1 MESEPEFDRVQR
13 GAKQLSELFGEA
25 PPVAVV
31 VGSGLGGLV
40 KALEGRRSVAYSRV
54 QDWIPPSVEG
64 HAGRLLVG
72 QINGTRCAML
82 AGRPHL
88 YEGYTAAEVVR
99 HVRTL
104 RLWGVRVLVLT
115 NAAGGIFRGTQP
127 GDLMIITDHLNL
139 TGTNPLVGRH
149 DPRLSVRRF
158 PDSSVAWDPDMTDV
172 LRQAFLDSQVAKREG
187 HYAGLLGPTYET
199 PAEVDMLDS
208 MGANACGMS
217 SVLENIAFRVMP
229 DSAGLLGVICGVSM
243 PSNPAAGRGPQGTV
257 LEHKDVVRACRRAGP
272 KLTQVFKLAIPRMA
286 AHLI

>member
-1 MESEPEFDRVQR
+1 METKTEFERVQR
-13 GAKQLSELFGEA
+13 ATERLHQLFGEA

-40 KALEGRRSVAYSRV
+40 KALEERRSVAYGRV
-54 QDWIPPSVEG
+54 PDWIPPSVEG

-72 QINGTRCAML
+72 RVNGTRCAML

-139 TGTNPLVGRH
+139 TGHNPLVGRL
-149 DPRLSVRRF
+149 DPRLSCRF
-158 PDSSVAWDPDMTDV
+158 PDSSQAWDPAMTDL
-172 LRQAFLDSQVAKREG
+172 LRQAFLDSQIPKREG

-229 DSAGLLGVICGVSM
+229 DGAGNLGLVCGASM
-243 PSNPAAGRGPQGTV
+243 LSNPAAGRGPQGTV
-257 LEHKDVVRACRRAGP
+257 LEHKDIVRACRRAGP
-272 KLTQVFKLAIPRMA
+272 KLTQVLRLAIPRMA
-286 AHLI
+286 ALVT

>member
-1 MESEPEFDRVQR
+1 MEPKTEFDRVQR
-13 GAKQLSELFGEA
+13 AANRLRELFGEA
-25 PPVAVV
+25 PPVGVV
-31 VGSGLGGLV
+31 LGSGLGGLV

-54 QDWIPPSVEG
+54 PDWIPPAVEG

-72 QINGTRCAML
+72 QISGTRCAML

-115 NAAGGIFRGTQP
+115 NAAGGISRGTQP
-127 GDLMIITDHLNL
+127 GDLMVITDQLNL
-139 TGTNPLVGRH
+139 TGENPLVGRN
-149 DPRLSVRRF
+149 DPRLSCRF
-158 PDSSVAWDPDMTDV
+158 PDSTKAWDPAMTAL
-172 LRQAFLDSQVAKREG
+172 LRQAFVDSQVPKREG
-187 HYAGLLGPTYET
+187 HYAGVLGPSYET

-229 DSAGLLGVICGVSM
+229 DGAGKLGVVCGVSM
-243 PSNPAAGRGPQGTV
+243 LSNAAAGRGPEGKP
-257 LEHKDVVRACRRAGP
+257 LEHKEIVRACRRAGP
-272 KLTQVFKLAIPRMA
+272 KLTQVLRLAIPRMA
-286 AHLI
+286 ASLA